1 MQRSSTSQM
10 PTFCAAGVAVLLAA
24 ADRVERRSGAAAAA
38 GAATAFFLGAISAAL
53 CACSCK
59 LIPQRQNYLTLLAPS
74 SVFLQRRKVAGAP
87 SLCRTHSLVQNPDES
102 ELTET
107 ATELYDLV
115 AGWLA
120 VQTAD
125 ASLTRLA
132 CLP

>member
-74 SVFLQRRKVAGAP
+74 SVFSQLAGRLQALRPCAAP
-87 SLCRTHSLVQNPDES
+87 THLSRTPMNPN
-102 ELTET
+102 
-107 ATELYDLV
+107 
-115 AGWLA
+115 
-120 VQTAD
+120 
-125 ASLTRLA
+125 
-132 CLP
+132 